1 VIFVDQRKISMI
13 ECEWKKEGRVQ
24 INPDGQVYPC
34 CYLCNP
40 HYKFLLGF
48 KSNLTH
54 KEHKDEH
61 TQHIWDKY
69 NDNKEKFNI
78 NNRSLEEILN
88 DKWFTETLPK
98 SWESEDTALVQ
109 CIEHCTVDK
118 KDE

>member
-1 VIFVDQRKISMI
+1 MIFVDQRKISMI

-40 HYKFLLGF
+40 HYRFLLGF

-61 TQHIWDKY
+61 TQHIWDEY

-78 NNRSLEEILN
+78 NNRSLEEILEGHYFN
-88 DKWFTETLPK
+88 EIWKGIQGFEQQYK
-98 SWESEDTALVQ
+98 LVT
-109 CIEHCTVDK
+109 CENVCGVCY
-118 KDE
+118 E